1 MSHPDAKV
9 YIYTERENDMTN
21 ANTIPVVDLKIGDVV
36 IDFGW
41 LPVSEIMIDG
51 PSAYDVR
58 LHGPS
63 SYVVMVNG
71 VDNDLQTFTV
81 PSDGHVTVVS

>member
-1 MSHPDAKV
+1 
-9 YIYTERENDMTN
+9 MTD
-21 ANTIPVVDLKIGDVV
+21 ANTIPVTDLEVGDVV

-51 PSAYDVR
+51 PSAYDIR

-63 SYVVMVNG
+63 SYVIMCNG
-71 VDNDLQTFTV
+71 VDDDLHTFTV
-81 PSDGHVTVVS
+81 PSNGHVTIVS